1 MNVDFDRHYSTKGY
15 KPRVTKE
22 IDPFPYFLLFLP
34 YLIPS
39 FIGCWPNFDNH
50 GLLNPR
56 PFVFDVSPLVSRRS
70 NGRDNIRHTPAPHTK
85 ASAGYVQDGICVLW
99 VLAQLLNRLGGWQR
113 EQLDMAALGFLF
125 HLVHDRQGTRSGA
138 DD

>member
-1 MNVDFDRHYSTKGY
+1 MSSSGRLNSEEARRGIKALAFFALVFAFSAILT
-15 KPRVTKE
+15 
-22 IDPFPYFLLFLP
+22 
-34 YLIPS
+34 PS
-39 FIGCWPNFDNH
+39 FIGCWPNFEKP

-56 PFVFDVSPLVSRRS
+56 LFVFDVFPLVSRRS

-99 VLAQLLNRLGGWQR
+99 VPTQLINRLGGWQR